1 MTDLGI
7 TPQSELRQLIA
18 NCDAMIV
25 KARKIHGYTP
35 PAVTD
40 LLLDLRQFLD
50 RLTSAHYLAH
60 LAKDD
65 VAHRAS

>member
-18 NCDAMIV
+18 NCDSLIV
-25 KARKIHGYTP
+25 KARKIRGYTP

-40 LLLDLRQFLD
+40 LLLDVRQFLD
-50 RLTSAHYLAH
+50 RLTSEHYLAH

-65 VAHRAS
+65 LASRD